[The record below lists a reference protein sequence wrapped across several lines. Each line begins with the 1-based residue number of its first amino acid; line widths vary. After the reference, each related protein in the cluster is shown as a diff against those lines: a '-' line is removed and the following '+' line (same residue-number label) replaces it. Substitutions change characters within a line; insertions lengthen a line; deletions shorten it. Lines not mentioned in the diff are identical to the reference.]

1 LLIGQQTGRP
11 RQAGQEKEA
20 PLYQAIRDETAWS
33 RTSFPS
39 AAAFTRNL
47 TASQLDE
54 LAQCCMAIEKSGK
67 DLDATSLEDFALPS
81 WQGLLEQ
88 TRGDLK
94 DGKGFV
100 LIRQLPVSSW
110 GKPRTRLA
118 VWGLGLH
125 LGTHV
130 SQTVDGQY
138 ICDVMDATKGEAS
151 PRQFKTNRELS
162 LHTDPVSDMIGLA
175 CLSPAKQGGVT
186 VLASATTIYNTLR
199 ERAPELLDELFRG
212 FHVHRFGEGRPE
224 DGEATRYRVP
234 MLSLI
239 DGKLDCRYVRS
250 TIVAGHKSLE
260 QPLSQQQLAA
270 LDLFDDI
277 ASDPANHVSL
287 TLAEGDIML
296 VNNLCVLHARTG
308 FEEHDDPA
316 RHRHLLRLWLKGRP
330 GFRPVPREMNYFNDG
345 ECGIPVRPGQSASYD
360 ITQLSRADGLGSASL
375 GATVAARIEE
385 LR

>member
-1 LLIGQQTGRP
+1 
-11 RQAGQEKEA
+11 
-20 PLYQAIRDETAWS
+20 LYQPIRDATAWS
-33 RTSFPS
+33 KASFAS
-39 AAAFTRNL
+39 AAAFTGNL
-47 TASQLDE
+47 NALQIDD
-54 LAQCCMAIEKSGK
+54 LAQCCMAVEQAGKS
-67 DLDATSLEDFALPS
+67 LQATSLADFPLTT
-81 WQGLLEQ
+81 WQVLLEQ

-94 DGKGFV
+94 DGRGFA
-100 LIRQLPVSSW
+100 LIRGLPVAAW
-110 GKPRTRLA
+110 GKLRTRLA

-125 LGTHV
+125 LGSHV

-138 ICDVMDATKGEAS
+138 ICDVMDTTRGEAS
-151 PRQFKTNRELS
+151 PRQFRTNRELS

-175 CLSPAKQGGVT
+175 CLSPAKQGGIS
-186 VLASATTIYNTLR
+186 VLASAATIYNTMC
-199 ERAPELLDELFRG
+199 ERAPDLLDELFRG

-250 TIVAGHKSLE
+250 TIVAGHKSL
-260 QPLSQQQLAA
+260 QRPLTQQQVAA
-270 LDLFDDI
+270 LDLFDEI
-277 ASDPANHVSL
+277 ASDPDNHVSFA
-287 TLAEGDIML
+287 LAEGDIVL

-345 ECGIPVRPGQSASYD
+345 ECGIPVRPGQAASYD
-360 ITQLSRADGLGSASL
+360 ITQLSRADGLGRASL
-375 GATVAARIEE
+375 AAERSQE